1 MVWHPSGD
9 TPLFV
14 LINSIH
20 GSSPDLHN
28 HHQPHRPSLTLADPW
43 VAIFSSLV
51 VLACLTVT
59 LDEPELKSWF
69 VNEVI
74 RPQPRSLS
82 WIFILLLNNSV
93 YGSSLLKAAPRISI
107 LFGNQLFVRKVVELR
122 WVAKWTTQRWTLT
135 FVMKGVS
142 QESSS
147 RGCRPL
153 WIRDLKLVDRI
164 VI

>member
-1 MVWHPSGD
+1 MVLSAAAASVAYRFSHAGTHQGIRPSSCLL
-9 TPLFV
+9 TAFLAPPL
-14 LINSIH
+14 ISKTIMTE
-20 GSSPDLHN
+20 SR
-28 HHQPHRPSLTLADPW
+28 RPSLTLADPW

-51 VLACLTVT
+51 VLACLTAT

-69 VNEVI
+69 VKEVI

-122 WVAKWTTQRWTLT
+122 WVAKWTTQR
-135 FVMKGVS
+135 
-142 QESSS
+142 
-147 RGCRPL
+147 
-153 WIRDLKLVDRI
+153 
-164 VI
+164 

>member
-20 GSSPDLHN
+20 GSFPDFHN
-28 HHQPHRPSLTLADPW
+28 HHQPRRPSLTLADPW

-51 VLACLTVT
+51 V

-122 WVAKWTTQRWTLT
+122 WVAKWTTQR
-135 FVMKGVS
+135 
-142 QESSS
+142 
-147 RGCRPL
+147 
-153 WIRDLKLVDRI
+153 
-164 VI
+164 